1 MFKFKSGGKYCLIL
15 CKDLTVGPYVKKC
28 KEQQKQKHQQNAND
42 KANTCCCIY
51 VCTCVCVCD
60 FYVMCLYAWRKIRPY
75 FAQIR
80 SYVGP
85 HVKETHIKIQPLTA
99 ISGYV
104 GNVNTRFLRAV
115 YVCICPGQ
123 SNTGSIVEAI
133 EN

>member
-1 MFKFKSGGKYCLIL
+1 
-15 CKDLTVGPYVKKC
+15 
-28 KEQQKQKHQQNAND
+28 
-42 KANTCCCIY
+42 
-51 VCTCVCVCD
+51 
-60 FYVMCLYAWRKIRPY
+60 MCLYAWRKIRLY

-80 SYVGP
+80 SYVDP

-123 SNTGSIVEAI
+123 SKTVLLWKQLKI
-133 EN
+133 EILLTSQFCVYIHSRYYFLYKYTCTCTWPYLSEYYIYTYIIIHTVSYCTISSDPGRHHGE